1 VTDGEQP
8 VWHPSGWY
16 SVFVGARPGEPGA
29 RLAGFTKE
37 TIPTNVAVQFTL
49 TSAIPGGIDGE
60 FAMYGSMVAHPYRYD
75 DGRLYW
81 AWYLEREEDLLH
93 VPDFQPLT

>member
-1 VTDGEQP
+1 
-8 VWHPSGWY
+8 
-16 SVFVGARPGEPGA
+16 VFVGARPGEPGA

-60 FAMYGSMVAHPYRYD
+60 FAMHGSMVAHPYRYD